1 MTKLEELKA
10 ALKSAYETARVA
22 EAAAE
27 AAGAHSRA
35 AFWAYTSV
43 ADAYQAEREKQ
54 KENK

>member
-10 ALKSAYETARVA
+10 ARKAAYETARVA

-43 ADAYQAEREKQ
+43 ADAYEAEREKQ